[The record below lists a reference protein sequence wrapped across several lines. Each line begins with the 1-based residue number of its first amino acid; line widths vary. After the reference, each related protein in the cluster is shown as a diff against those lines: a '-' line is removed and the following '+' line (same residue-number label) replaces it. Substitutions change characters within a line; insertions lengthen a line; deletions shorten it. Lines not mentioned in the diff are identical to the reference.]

1 MDPPKGSPRLAMEA
15 FPPKLLQVRSPEAR
29 QTPNPGPWPW
39 LESDH
44 RTGHRS

>member
-15 FPPKLLQVRSPEAR
+15 FPPKLLQVGAPEAR
-29 QTPNPGPWPW
+29 QTPDPRPW